1 MKILEI
7 KNNLVKIGYDV
18 SDNLALSEFLIIEDS
33 NSPYV
38 AQIMNV
44 KTDALNNFV
53 IAKLLFTFNDE
64 GILKNY
70 NGTIPSLKAT
80 VSKLPAN
87 ELLDIIPVEA
97 PLFLGNIAQQNIP
110 LKVDKSILDNNLLI
124 CSDNLPNTSELLTN
138 ITRQLSEKTVIF
150 DTMGQFDTNSKIV
163 FGRDFKLP
171 LNAKTIDFIYENDLE
186 DVDAVNKAVI
196 QDIFLEVQN
205 YIKTLPEQFLPFDT
219 FLNVVDS
226 QYQETKIPEL
236 VLLKNKLLK
245 YKELDVFAQDLK
257 DVLSLSIV
265 LERAD
270 LTVLD
275 ISSIPDTLKRELI
288 EFVYGVMNGIN
299 EKFYA
304 FAKVNNDIIT
314 KKLLKRFIDRDNV
327 YTTVICPHEFKYIS
341 EVKESSQNMIF
352 FAPLTVTH
360 DFGSYNA
367 FLSKLN
373 ADEFVVYGAHTQN
386 IPLIV
391 EIAELP
397 SDDNDEGEN
406 TENFL
411 EESTFPNVDYSDENE
426 EDSSD
431 NETEYEEKLPE
442 TEQESNEDLEVSYE
456 DATEEEEEIS
466 ENKDEYF
473 EPQITKND
481 EISEPEIVEGDIISE
496 RSDYLNEDEYS
507 DTSYADEFP
516 ETEEK
521 KIQNQVIFDD
531 IDENPLDD
539 VQIVEQDEPVFEE
552 IAEQDE
558 PVVEP
563 LDSNEIY
570 YNDETGDT
578 SNILNDSE
586 EYVPQDNEELVEQVA
601 KDVDKMFYE
610 KLPQEDEEIDE
621 APEIVEDE
629 LTDEDLNII
638 DELSSDEVELAGSS
652 DSQDFPP
659 AFEDDDK
666 PPIVPIYPADDID
679 DGDGKTF
686 KPGDRVTTPKFGEG
700 VVNKMVKYGNKMLCY
715 VDFPNIGK
723 RLMDPA
729 ITEITKLDEM

>member
-53 IAKLLFTFNDE
+53 IAKLLFTFNEE

-87 ELLDIIPVEA
+87 ELLDIIPVEE

-124 CSDNLPNTSELLTN
+124 CSDNLANTSELLTN

-150 DTMGQFDTNSKIV
+150 DTMGQFDTNSKVV

-171 LNAKTIDFIYENDLE
+171 LNSKAIDFIYENDLE

-196 QDIFLEVQN
+196 QDIFLEVQD

-245 YKELDVFAQDLK
+245 YKELNVFAQDLK

-265 LERAD
+265 LEKSD

-275 ISSIPDTLKRELI
+275 ISNVPDTLKRALI
-288 EFVYGVMNGIN
+288 EYVYSVMNTIN

-314 KKLLKRFIDRDNV
+314 KRLLKRFIDRDNV

-341 EVKESSQNMIF
+341 EIKESSQNMIF

-397 SDDNDEGEN
+397 VNDNNEGEN

-411 EESTFPNVDYSDENE
+411 EESTFPNVDFSDENDE
-426 EDSSD
+426 ETPND
-431 NETEYEEKLPE
+431 EEE
-442 TEQESNEDLEVSYE
+442 
-456 DATEEEEEIS
+456 TEEEFQEPEQETPEELEIS
-466 ENKDEYF
+466 DENFSEDEEYT
-473 EPQITKND
+473 EPQIV
-481 EISEPEIVEGDIISE
+481 EEESVSEPEIVEGDVISE
-496 RSDYLNEDEYS
+496 QSDFFDNDDYNNI
-507 DTSYADEFP
+507 SYTDDIQ

-521 KIQNQVIFDD
+521 KIPNQVIFDD

-539 VQIVEQDEPVFEE
+539 VQIVEQVEPVFDEVSE
-552 IAEQDE
+552 PDVQDE

-563 LDSNEIY
+563 LDTNDTYLSDKTSDIPDFLNEAEDYI
-570 YNDETGDT
+570 
-578 SNILNDSE
+578 
-586 EYVPQDNEELVEQVA
+586 PQENEELVEQVA

-610 KLPQEDEEIDE
+610 KLPQEDDVIDE
-621 APEIVEDE
+621 TPEILEDE

-638 DELSSDEVELAGSS
+638 DELSSDEIQLAGSTDVPELS
-652 DSQDFPP
+652 PS
-659 AFEDDDK
+659 FEDDDK

-679 DGDGKTF
+679 DGDGKVF
-686 KPGDRVTTPKFGEG
+686 KPGDRVSTPKFGEG

-729 ITEITKLDEM
+729 ITEITKIDEM

>member
-53 IAKLLFTFNDE
+53 IAKLLFTFNEE

-87 ELLDIIPVEA
+87 ELLDIIPVEE

-124 CSDNLPNTSELLTN
+124 CSDNLANTSELLTN

-150 DTMGQFDTNSKIV
+150 DTMGQFDTNSKVV

-171 LNAKTIDFIYENDLE
+171 LNSKAIDFIYENDLE

-196 QDIFLEVQN
+196 QDIFLEVQE

-245 YKELDVFAQDLK
+245 YKELNVFAQDLK

-265 LERAD
+265 LEKSD

-275 ISSIPDTLKRELI
+275 ISNVPDTLKRALI
-288 EFVYGVMNGIN
+288 EYVYSVMNTIN

-314 KKLLKRFIDRDNV
+314 KRLLKRFIDRDNV

-341 EVKESSQNMIF
+341 EIKESSQNMIF

-397 SDDNDEGEN
+397 NNDNNEGEN

-411 EESTFPNVDYSDENE
+411 EESTFPNVDFSDENDE
-426 EDSSD
+426 ETPND
-431 NETEYEEKLPE
+431 EEE
-442 TEQESNEDLEVSYE
+442 
-456 DATEEEEEIS
+456 TEEEFQEPEQETPEELEIS
-466 ENKDEYF
+466 DENFSEDEEYT
-473 EPQITKND
+473 EPQIV
-481 EISEPEIVEGDIISE
+481 EEESVSEPEIVEGDVISE
-496 RSDYLNEDEYS
+496 QSDFFDDDDYNNV
-507 DTSYADEFP
+507 SYTDDIQ

-521 KIQNQVIFDD
+521 KIPNQVIFDD

-539 VQIVEQDEPVFEE
+539 VQIVEQVEPVFDEVSE
-552 IAEQDE
+552 PDVQDE

-563 LDSNEIY
+563 LDTNDTYLSDKTSDIPDFLNE
-570 YNDETGDT
+570 
-578 SNILNDSE
+578 SE
-586 EYVPQDNEELVEQVA
+586 DYIPQENEELVEQVA

-610 KLPQEDEEIDE
+610 KLPQEDDVIDE
-621 APEIVEDE
+621 TPEIVEDE

-638 DELSSDEVELAGSS
+638 DELSSDEIQLAGSTDVPELS
-652 DSQDFPP
+652 PS
-659 AFEDDDK
+659 FEDDDK

-679 DGDGKTF
+679 DGDGKVF
-686 KPGDRVTTPKFGEG
+686 KPGDRVSTPKFGEG

-729 ITEITKLDEM
+729 ITEITKIDEM

>member
-53 IAKLLFTFNDE
+53 IAKLLFTFNEE

-87 ELLDIIPVEA
+87 ELLDIIPVEE

-124 CSDNLPNTSELLTN
+124 CSDNLANTSELLTN

-150 DTMGQFDTNSKIV
+150 DTMGQFDTNSKVV

-171 LNAKTIDFIYENDLE
+171 LNSKAIDFIYENDLE

-196 QDIFLEVQN
+196 QDIFLEVQD

-245 YKELDVFAQDLK
+245 YKELNVFAQDLK

-265 LERAD
+265 LEKSD

-275 ISSIPDTLKRELI
+275 ISNVPDTLKRALI
-288 EFVYGVMNGIN
+288 EYVYSVMNTIN

-314 KKLLKRFIDRDNV
+314 KRLLKRFIDRDNV

-341 EVKESSQNMIF
+341 EIKESSQNMIF

-397 SDDNDEGEN
+397 VNDNNEGEN

-411 EESTFPNVDYSDENE
+411 EESTFPNVDFSDENDE
-426 EDSSD
+426 ETPND
-431 NETEYEEKLPE
+431 EEE
-442 TEQESNEDLEVSYE
+442 
-456 DATEEEEEIS
+456 TEEEFQEPEQETPEELEIS
-466 ENKDEYF
+466 DENFSEEEYT
-473 EPQITKND
+473 EPQIV
-481 EISEPEIVEGDIISE
+481 EEESVSEPEIVEGDVISE
-496 RSDYLNEDEYS
+496 QSDFFDDDDYNNV
-507 DTSYADEFP
+507 SYTDDIQ

-521 KIQNQVIFDD
+521 KIPNQVIFDD

-539 VQIVEQDEPVFEE
+539 VQIVEQVEPVFDEVSE
-552 IAEQDE
+552 PDVQDE

-563 LDSNEIY
+563 LDTNDTYLSDKTSDIPDFLNE
-570 YNDETGDT
+570 
-578 SNILNDSE
+578 SE
-586 EYVPQDNEELVEQVA
+586 DYIPQENEELVEQVA

-610 KLPQEDEEIDE
+610 KLPQEDDVIDE
-621 APEIVEDE
+621 TPEIVEDE

-638 DELSSDEVELAGSS
+638 DELSSDEIQLAGSTDVPELS
-652 DSQDFPP
+652 PS
-659 AFEDDDK
+659 FEDDDK

-679 DGDGKTF
+679 DGDGKVF
-686 KPGDRVTTPKFGEG
+686 KPGDRVSTPKFGEG

-729 ITEITKLDEM
+729 ITEITKIDEM